1 MKSLLYQI
9 LIYPCGHTQRGNLFC
24 GIQRVQMQMDLYK
37 GYSHKIKETWFV
49 RYCSLAICEWHAG
62 LLIPPRYYRQRISDF
77 QNDSLQRVMK
87 YTEGI
92 YQASNIEN

>member
-1 MKSLLYQI
+1 
-9 LIYPCGHTQRGNLFC
+9 
-24 GIQRVQMQMDLYK
+24 MQMDLYK

-49 RYCSLAICEWHAG
+49 RYCSICEWHAW

-92 YQASNIEN
+92 YQASNTENSRFASA